1 MGVIFLASY
10 KGIDR
15 RHILRRNIVHK
26 ILVCDDDRSFC
37 ILLNKWLKRMEYVA
51 TTVHSCETCLK
62 VIESDFFKIILLDNV
77 FPDGRGVD
85 LIARIRNIS
94 PATKIIILTGY
105 GVMEDK
111 LLALNYGAGYIEKP
125 IDFQS
130 LMTKLKQV
138 LAE

>member
-1 MGVIFLASY
+1 M
-10 KGIDR
+10 
-15 RHILRRNIVHK
+15 
-26 ILVCDDDRSFC
+26 CDDDYDFC
-37 ILLNKWLKRMEYVA
+37 ALLNKWLKKIGYVPF
-51 TTVHSCETCLK
+51 TVHSCEGCLK
-62 VIESDFFKIILLDNV
+62 AVDSDFFKVILLDNV
-77 FPDGRGVD
+77 FPDGKGVD
-85 LIARIRNIS
+85 LIAKIRDIS

-125 IDFQS
+125 IDFQN

>member
-1 MGVIFLASY
+1 LARD

-26 ILVCDDDRSFC
+26 ILVCDDDYAFC
-37 ILLNKWLKRMEYVA
+37 ALLNKWLKKMEFVS
-51 TTVHSCETCLK
+51 TTVYSCEDCLK
-62 VIESDFFKIILLDNV
+62 VIESDFFKVILLDNV
-77 FPDGRGVD
+77 FPDGRGID
-85 LIARIRNIS
+85 LIAKIRDIS
-94 PATKIIILTGY
+94 PATKVIILTGY

-125 IDFQS
+125 VNFQN
-130 LMTKLKQV
+130 LMSKLKQV